1 MIIASWLEIRL
12 SKRHTRRVQSS
23 LQKATQILCA
33 SNPLRPRLA
42 IVLGSAFGQ
51 VAEEVGDSAAVA
63 FADVPGCAASG
74 VEGHAGQFVIGRLG
88 GVDVLLQ
95 AGRLH
100 YYEGHSMDQVTFP
113 IRVMAAFGV
122 EQVLLTNAA
131 GGIATGLAVG
141 DFMRITDHIN
151 LMGANP
157 LRGETPVG
165 LPGFVD
171 MSAAYSESLG
181 QALGQA
187 AADCGIEL
195 KSGVFAAVSGP
206 SYETPAEIRAF
217 AKLGADAIAM
227 STVPEAIVARQLG
240 LEVAGLSC
248 ITNAAAGLGTSAI
261 SHDEVLEQ
269 AVSLSN
275 KATKLLT
282 RFCELA

>member
-12 SKRHTRRVQSS
+12 FKRHTRRVQSS

-122 EQVLLTNAA
+122 EKVLLTNAA
-131 GGIATGLAVG
+131 GGIAAGLAVG

-171 MSAAYSESLG
+171 MSAVYSDSLG

-187 AADCGIEL
+187 AADCGIKL

-217 AKLGADAIAM
+217 SKLGADAIAM

-248 ITNAAAGLGTSAI
+248 ITNAAASQGNSAI
-261 SHDEVLEQ
+261 SHDEVLRQSRQ
-269 AVSLSN
+269 AS
-275 KATKLLT
+275 KQAARLLT

>member
-1 MIIASWLEIRL
+1 MIITSWLEIRL

-171 MSAAYSESLG
+171 MSAVYSESLG

-187 AADCGIEL
+187 AADCGIKL
-195 KSGVFAAVSGP
+195 KRGVFAAVSGP

-217 AKLGADAIAM
+217 SKLGADAIAM

-240 LEVAGLSC
+240 L
-248 ITNAAAGLGTSAI
+248 
-261 SHDEVLEQ
+261 
-269 AVSLSN
+269 
-275 KATKLLT
+275 
-282 RFCELA
+282 

>member
-1 MIIASWLEIRL
+1 MQLNPQAAAKVLNA
-12 SKRHTRRVQSS
+12 
-23 LQKATQILCA
+23 AT
-33 SNPLRPRLA
+33 SLRPILG

-51 VAEEVGDSAAVA
+51 VAESIEVDATVDFAAL
-63 FADVPGCAASG
+63 PGCAASS
-74 VEGHAGQFVIGRLG
+74 VEGHTGQFIIGRLG
-88 GVDVLLQ
+88 GADVVVQ

-100 YYEGHSMDQVTFP
+100 YYEGHSMAQVTYP

-131 GGIATGLAVG
+131 GGIATDLAVG
-141 DFMRITDHIN
+141 DFMRIIDHIN
-151 LMGANP
+151 LMGDNP
-157 LRGETPVG
+157 LRGEAAAG

-217 AKLGADAIAM
+217 ATLGADAIAM
-227 STVPEAIVARQLG
+227 STVPEVIVARQLG
-240 LEVAGLSC
+240 LGVSGLSC
-248 ITNAAAGLGTSAI
+248 ITNAAAGLGKSAI
-261 SHDEVLEQ
+261 SHGEVLEQ
-269 AVSLSN
+269 SRQASDR
-275 KATKLLT
+275 ATRLLK
-282 RFCELA
+282 RFCELVRNGTQLNAGFQD

>member
-1 MIIASWLEIRL
+1 MIVASWLEMRL
-12 SKRHTRRVQSS
+12 AKRHTRWVQSS
-23 LQKATQILCA
+23 LQQATRVLCA
-33 SNPLRPRLA
+33 STPLRPRLA

-51 VAEEVGDSAAVA
+51 LAEEVADSVAVA
-63 FADVPGCAASG
+63 FTDVPGCAAPG
-74 VEGHAGQFVIGRLG
+74 VEGHAGQFIIGRLG
-88 GVDVLLQ
+88 GADVLLQ

-100 YYEGHSMDQVTFP
+100 YYEGHSMEQVTFP
-113 IRVMAAFGV
+113 IRVMAEFGV
-122 EQVLLTNAA
+122 RQVLLTNAA
-131 GGIATGLAVG
+131 GGIAADLAVG

-157 LRGETPVG
+157 LRGEAAGG
-165 LPGFVD
+165 LSGFVD

-227 STVPEAIVARQLG
+227 STVPEAIVARQLS

>member
-1 MIIASWLEIRL
+1 
-12 SKRHTRRVQSS
+12 VQ
-23 LQKATQILCA
+23 LNPQAAAKVLNAAT
-33 SNPLRPRLA
+33 SLRPILG

-51 VAEEVGDSAAVA
+51 VAESIEVDATVDFAAL
-63 FADVPGCAASG
+63 PGCAASS
-74 VEGHAGQFVIGRLG
+74 VEGHTGQFIIGRLG
-88 GVDVLLQ
+88 GADVVVQ

-100 YYEGHSMDQVTFP
+100 YYEGHSMAQVTYP

-131 GGIATGLAVG
+131 GGIATDLAVG
-141 DFMRITDHIN
+141 DFMRIIDHIN

-157 LRGETPVG
+157 LRGEAAAG

-181 QALGQA
+181 QVLGQA

-217 AKLGADAIAM
+217 ATLGADAIAM
-227 STVPEAIVARQLG
+227 STVPEVIVARQLG
-240 LEVAGLSC
+240 LGVSGLSC
-248 ITNAAAGLGTSAI
+248 ITNAAAGLGKSAI
-261 SHDEVLEQ
+261 SHGEVLEQ
-269 AVSLSN
+269 SSQASDR
-275 KATKLLT
+275 ATRLLK
-282 RFCELA
+282 RFCELVRN

>member
-1 MIIASWLEIRL
+1 
-12 SKRHTRRVQSS
+12 VQ
-23 LQKATQILCA
+23 L
-33 SNPLRPRLA
+33 NPQAAAEVLNTVTSLRPSLG

-51 VAEEVGDSAAVA
+51 VAESIEADATVD
-63 FADVPGCAASG
+63 FADVPGCAESS
-74 VEGHAGQFVIGRLG
+74 VEGHTGQFVIGRLG
-88 GVDVLLQ
+88 GADVLLQ

-100 YYEGHSMDQVTFP
+100 YYEGHSMEQVTFP

-131 GGIATGLAVG
+131 GGIAADLAVG

-157 LRGETPVG
+157 LRGKTAPG

-187 AADCGIEL
+187 AADSGIEL

-217 AKLGADAIAM
+217 ATLGADAIAM

-240 LEVAGLSC
+240 LKVAGLSC
-248 ITNAAAGLGTSAI
+248 ITNAAAGLAKSPI
-261 SHDEVLEQ
+261 SHGEVLKQSRQ
-269 AVSLSN
+269 ASN
-275 KATKLLT
+275 TATRLLT
-282 RFCELA
+282 RFCELVCTNGTQINADFQD

>member
-1 MIIASWLEIRL
+1 MQLNPQAAAKVLNA
-12 SKRHTRRVQSS
+12 
-23 LQKATQILCA
+23 AT
-33 SNPLRPRLA
+33 SLRPILG

-51 VAEEVGDSAAVA
+51 VAESIEVDSTIDFAAL
-63 FADVPGCAASG
+63 PGCAASS
-74 VEGHAGQFVIGRLG
+74 VEGHTGQFIIGRLG
-88 GVDVLLQ
+88 GADVVVQ

-100 YYEGHSMDQVTFP
+100 YYEGHSMAQVTYP

-131 GGIATGLAVG
+131 GGIATDLAVG
-141 DFMRITDHIN
+141 DFMRIIDHIN

-157 LRGETPVG
+157 LRGEASPG

-171 MSAAYSESLG
+171 MSAAYSESLA

-217 AKLGADAIAM
+217 ATLGADAIAM
-227 STVPEAIVARQLG
+227 STVPEVIVARQLG
-240 LEVAGLSC
+240 LGVSGLSC
-248 ITNAAAGLGTSAI
+248 ITNAAAGLGKSAI
-261 SHDEVLEQ
+261 SHGEVLEQ
-269 AVSLSN
+269 SRQASDR
-275 KATKLLT
+275 ATRLLK
-282 RFCELA
+282 RFCELVRNGTQLNAGFHD

>member
-1 MIIASWLEIRL
+1 MQLNPQAAAQVLNA
-12 SKRHTRRVQSS
+12 
-23 LQKATQILCA
+23 AT
-33 SNPLRPRLA
+33 SLRPILG

-51 VAEEVGDSAAVA
+51 VAESIEVDATVD
-63 FADVPGCAASG
+63 FADLPGCAASS
-74 VEGHAGQFVIGRLG
+74 VEGHTGQFIIGRLG
-88 GVDVLLQ
+88 GADVVVQ

-100 YYEGHSMDQVTFP
+100 YYEGHSMAQVTYP

-131 GGIATGLAVG
+131 GGIATDLAVG
-141 DFMRITDHIN
+141 DFMRIIDHIN

-157 LRGETPVG
+157 LRGEAAAG

-181 QALGQA
+181 QVLDQA

-195 KSGVFAAVSGP
+195 KSGVFAAVPGP

-217 AKLGADAIAM
+217 ATLGADAVAM

-248 ITNAAAGLGTSAI
+248 ITNAAAGLAKSAI
-261 SHDEVLEQ
+261 SHGEVLSQSRQ
-269 AVSLSN
+269 AG
-275 KATKLLT
+275 KQAARLLT

>member
-1 MIIASWLEIRL
+1 MQLNPQAAAKVLNA
-12 SKRHTRRVQSS
+12 
-23 LQKATQILCA
+23 AT
-33 SNPLRPRLA
+33 SLRPILG

-51 VAEEVGDSAAVA
+51 VAESIEVDATVD
-63 FADVPGCAASG
+63 FADLPGCAASS
-74 VEGHAGQFVIGRLG
+74 VEGHTGQFIIGRLG
-88 GVDVLLQ
+88 GADVVVQ

-100 YYEGHSMDQVTFP
+100 YYEGHSMAQVTYP

-131 GGIATGLAVG
+131 GGIATDLAVG
-141 DFMRITDHIN
+141 DFMRIIDHIN

-157 LRGETPVG
+157 LRGEAAAG
-165 LPGFVD
+165 LPGFLD